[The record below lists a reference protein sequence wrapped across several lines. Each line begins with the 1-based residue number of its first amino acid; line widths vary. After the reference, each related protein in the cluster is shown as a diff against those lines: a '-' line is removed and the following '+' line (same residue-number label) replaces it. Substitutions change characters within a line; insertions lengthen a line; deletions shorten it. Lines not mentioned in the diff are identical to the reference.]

1 MSETTVI
8 FKKGSSKPWK
18 IMQGSKVMGAAMTR
32 KQAEDMSKGMVKYPK
47 SKGTGIDAI
56 MDDAIESA
64 PAPIKGKLATAA
76 GKKKPYTPA
85 RGRME
90 GEPAVVDADMYEEE
104 DEEE

>member
-1 MSETTVI
+1 MSETTIV
-8 FKKGSSKPWK
+8 FKKGSVKPWK
-18 IMQGSKVMGAAMTR
+18 IMQGSKTMGAAMTR

-47 SKGTGIDAI
+47 SKGAGIDAI
-56 MDDAIESA
+56 MDDAIESS
-64 PAPIKGKLATAA
+64 PAPVKDKIAAAA

-104 DEEE
+104 EE

>member
-1 MSETTVI
+1 MSETTVV
-8 FKKGSSKPWK
+8 FKKGSTKPWK

-47 SKGTGIDAI
+47 SKGKGIDAI
-56 MDDAIESA
+56 MDDTIESA
-64 PAPIKGKLATAA
+64 PAPIKDKLAATV
-76 GKKKPYTPA
+76 GKKPYTPA

-104 DEEE
+104 